1 MQNLRFVG
9 IIVSVFSIGMLGAC
23 EEDKAPATEAGSAA
37 EAGSATEPGPEG
49 QATATGMEEVAV
61 PSGANQKRYFTP
73 PDYADN
79 VYFGD
84 AHIHT
89 ALSVDAALWGTSLR
103 PEDAYRYA
111 RGEEVTSHKG
121 WNTKLKRPLE
131 WTVVAD
137 HSDAYGFYTFIKD
150 GADFIV
156 AEPRGASWYQML
168 KDGNNKQVSDE
179 LIKTFGAGDIPW
191 DINKPE
197 YLSVGWEETVGAA
210 EAANDPGNFTAFIAY
225 EWTANPKGDNNHR
238 VVIYRDAADKALQ
251 VLPLPTMLMGEDGPN
266 PETLWASLQ
275 SYEDKTGGQVL
286 AIPHNGNWS
295 SGQMFQETK
304 FQSTEPF
311 DKSYIENRSRWEPL
325 YETTQIKGDA
335 EAHPFLSPDDEFA
348 DYETWDVSNL
358 SFNRRVT
365 TDMLQYEYTRS
376 ALKLGLNFQ
385 EKLGANPFQF
395 GLIGAGDSHTGL
407 PGQEEDN
414 FMGKS
419 ASSEPDAERWEV
431 PFRTAEFGTQEGW
444 SEAASG
450 LTGIWA
456 TENTREALWD
466 AMKRKEVF
474 ATTGTRLKVRVFGGW
489 DFKPGDEQR
498 SNYVAL
504 GYDKGVPMGGE
515 LHGDPQAAAVRK
527 AFETGR
533 TAETQTLTFLGY
545 GTNAPGDP
553 DDAGLVYTGIA
564 TEIAKQVKSPTFLV
578 AALMDPMGGTL
589 DRIQMV
595 KGWRDSEGELH
606 EKVYDIAWS
615 DNRIQDPITGKL
627 PPVGNT
633 VNIAEATWSNSI
645 GDAQLSTVWRDPDF
659 DNRAR
664 DRDPHAT
671 LDLL

>member
-1 MQNLRFVG
+1 MNRYLYATLLF
-9 IIVSVFSIGMLGAC
+9 IASVLLISSAQ
-23 EEDKAPATEAGSAA
+23 AA
-37 EAGSATEPGPEG
+37 EKEKVYVTPAGHPT
-49 QATATGMEEVAV
+49 Q
-61 PSGANQKRYFTP
+61 
-73 PDYADN
+73 

-89 ALSVDAALWGTSLR
+89 TLSVDAALWGTSLR
-103 PEDAYRYA
+103 PEDVYRYA
-111 RGEEVTSHKG
+111 RGEELTSFKG
-121 WNTKLKRPLE
+121 WKAKLRRPLE

-168 KDGNNKQVSDE
+168 KDGKNKQVSDE

-197 YLSVGWEETVGAA
+197 YLKVGWEETVGAA

-251 VLPLPTMLMGEDGPN
+251 VLPLPTMLVGKDGSD
-266 PETLWASLQ
+266 PETLWRSLQ
-275 SYEDKTGGQVL
+275 VYEDKTGGQVL

-304 FQSTEPF
+304 FQSTKPF

-325 YETTQIKGDA
+325 YEATQIKGDG

-348 DYETWDVSNL
+348 DYETWDVGNL

-365 TDMLQYEYTRS
+365 TVMLQYEYARS

-385 EKLGANPFQF
+385 EKFGANPFQF

-419 ASSEPDAERWEV
+419 ASSEPSPERWKE
-431 PFRTAEFGTQEGW
+431 PFRKVEFGTQEGW

-450 LTGIWA
+450 LTGIWT

-474 ATTGTRLKVRVFGGW
+474 ATTGTRMKVRVFGGW
-489 DFKPGDEQR
+489 DFKPGDDQR
-498 SNYVAL
+498 SDYVAL
-504 GYDKGVPMGGE
+504 GYENGVPMGGE
-515 LHGDPQAAAVRK
+515 LHGDPHAAAVRK
-527 AFETGR
+527 AFNEGR
-533 TAETQTLTFLGY
+533 TAKVQTLSFLGY
-545 GTNAPGDP
+545 GTNTPGDA
-553 DDAGLVYTGIA
+553 DGLVYTGIA

-578 AALMDPMGGTL
+578 AALMDPMGGNL

-633 VNIAEATWSNSI
+633 VNIPDASWTNTI
-645 GDAQLSTVWRDPDF
+645 GDVQLSTVWQDPDF
-659 DNRAR
+659 DNAEQAFYYVRVLEIPTPRWTAYDAKR
-664 DRDPHAT
+664 FNVKMDPEVPMT
-671 LDLL
+671 TQERVYTSPIWYIP